1 MKKILI
7 IFVLAYWLF
16 AQNMDGAFFCS
27 KKKIER
33 YTNIGLKENLNLI
46 QRNYDVLKYKIT
58 VDLRNNYVYPY
69 ARFFTGNVEIDI
81 RLDSVAK
88 YIELDANSQSI
99 TIDSIIGDVKSYQ
112 HSNNKLLINFNNTY
126 LPEIETKLKIYYKHN
141 DISDGAFYVND
152 GFVFTDCEPIG
163 ARNWFP
169 CNDLPSDKALMELVA
184 FTPSNVLLG
193 SNGILA
199 DSVNYGSYIKYRWV
213 SNQAIATYLIV
224 ITSRVNYNLN
234 EFYVFDKWQNKYI
247 PIRLYYNTGEA
258 ISDELKQSI
267 INAYNYFSEK
277 WYPHPFDKNGFATL
291 NSDFSWGG
299 MENQTLTSLCPGC
312 WDENLLIHEF
322 AHQWFGDMVTC
333 KTWADIW
340 LNEGFAT
347 WAEAYWLERDGGYNA
362 YLSDIKKK
370 ANYYLQN
377 NPGYAIY
384 NPSWA
389 DNLPN
394 VNTLFNYA
402 ITYCKGAC
410 VVHLLKYTLGDSLFF
425 NVINKY
431 FNTYKYQ
438 SATIKDFF
446 NIVTSVTGDD
456 YNWFM
461 EQWIKRPNHPIYE
474 NAYDIIDNGEGSTV
488 HFKFYQTNTQ
498 FYIMPVKLKFK
509 FQDLSDTT
517 IKVWNNYNGE
527 IFTFNF
533 PKKVTQV
540 IFDPL
545 NEIVLKKAT
554 TVVGIEDL
562 SSQQEE
568 ETVKVYPNPFNNSS
582 SVSFKLAKSANVSII
597 LYDILGNKVLNI
609 TSNQHMPAGSYQY
622 PIQLNNFSSGVY
634 ILSFIKDG
642 GVKNFKINYI
652 K

>member
-1 MKKILI
+1 MRIFAILLVIVNFVFSQTIDGSFRCSQNKIARYQNKTLLPKI
-7 IFVLAYWLF
+7 QNNLRNYNVLSY
-16 AQNMDGAFFCS
+16 
-27 KKKIER
+27 KIE
-33 YTNIGLKENLNLI
+33 I
-46 QRNYDVLKYKIT
+46 
-58 VDLRNNYVYPY
+58 DLRNNYASPQTK
-69 ARFFTGNVEIDI
+69 AFTG
-81 RLDSVAK
+81 SVQIKLKFDTVAN
-88 YIELDANSQSI
+88 YLEFDASNNSLA
-99 TIDSIIGDVKSYQ
+99 IDSIKGKLTSFT
-112 HSNNKLLINFNNTY
+112 HSSNILKVNLDKYYTINDTLEFT
-126 LPEIETKLKIYYKHN
+126 IYYKHS
-141 DISDGAFYVND
+141 DVVDGAFYANY
-152 GFVFTDCEPIG
+152 GFVFTDCEPQG
-163 ARNWFP
+163 ARKWFP
-169 CNDLPSDKALMELVA
+169 CNDTPDDKALAELIA
-184 FTPSNVLLG
+184 LTPSNVLLG
-193 SNGILA
+193 SNGILI
-199 DSVNYGSYIKYRWV
+199 DSVNYGNYIKYHWK
-213 SNQAIATYLIV
+213 SNHPIATYLIV
-224 ITSRVNYNLN
+224 ISSKANYKLDIDFVNDPYQG
-234 EFYVFDKWQNKYI
+234 KKI
-247 PIRLYYNTGEA
+247 PLRYYYNSGEY
-258 ISDELKQSI
+258 IGEVLKGKI
-267 INAYNYFSEK
+267 REAYLYFSEK

-291 NSDFSWGG
+291 SSEFAWGG
-299 MENQTLTSLCPGC
+299 MENQTITSLCSGC

-322 AHQWFGDMVTC
+322 AHQWFGDFVTC

-340 LNEGFAT
+340 VNEGFAT
-347 WAEAYWLERDGGYNA
+347 WAESFWKGKTENGYI
-362 YLSDIKKK
+362 YDIQNK
-370 ANYYLQN
+370 ANYYLKN

-384 NPSWA
+384 NLAYVSGT
-389 DNLPN
+389 PN
-394 VNTLFNYA
+394 VNVLFNYA

-517 IKVWNNYNGE
+517 IKVWNNYNGD

-545 NEIVLKKAT
+545 NEMVLKKAT

-609 TSNQHMPAGSYQY
+609 ISNQHMPAGSYQY

>member
-7 IFVLAYWLF
+7 IFVFAYWLF
-16 AQNMDGAFFCS
+16 AQNMDGSFFCS

-69 ARFFTGNVEIDI
+69 TRFFTGNVEIDI
-81 RLDSVAK
+81 RLDSIAK

-224 ITSRVNYNLN
+224 ITSRVNYKLD
-234 EFYVFDKWQNKYI
+234 EFYVFDKWQNKNI

-277 WYPHPFDKNGFATL
+277 WYPHPFEKNGFATL

-402 ITYCKGAC
+402 ITYCKGAS
-410 VVHLLKYTLGDSLFF
+410 VVHLLRYTLGDTLFF
-425 NVINKY
+425 KALNNYLNNNKL
-431 FNTYKYQ
+431 K
-438 SATIKDFF
+438 SATVYDFF
-446 NIVTSVTGDD
+446 AAVKQVSGED
-456 YNWFM
+456 YNWFL
-461 EQWIKRPNHPIYE
+461 EQWLKTPNHPIYNNTYE
-474 NAYDIIDNGEGSTV
+474 ILNFRIGSKV
-488 HFKFYQTNTQ
+488 KFKFYQTNSN
-498 FYIMPVKLKFK
+498 FFKIPVKLKFIYM
-509 FQDLSDTT
+509 DGMDTT
-517 IKVWNNYNGE
+517 IKIWNNYNGE
-527 IFTFNF
+527 IVEFNF
-533 PKKVTQV
+533 DKEVKQV
-540 IFDPL
+540 VFDPL

-554 TVVGIEDL
+554 TVVGIEKNI
-562 SSQQEE
+562 SEE
-568 ETVKVYPNPFNNSS
+568 LNDDVTVYPNPFNGNAVIKFIVKENSY
-582 SVSFKLAKSANVSII
+582 VEIE
-597 LYDILGNKVLNI
+597 LYDILGKLYEKLTKTYYNKGEYQLKLDLNK
-609 TSNQHMPAGSYQY
+609 NA
-622 PIQLNNFSSGVY
+622 SG
-634 ILSFIKDG
+634 IFL
-642 GVKNFKINYI
+642 VKYKINNKNGI
-652 K
+652 KKLIYSK